1 MPRNMQPTE
10 QQQLPVDGD
19 GFINIQLE
27 LPLDTEEAEPLAR
40 NSRIGTSAENL
51 SVSRIRCALIKMQY
65 CVRGQDQK
73 SLKLSVKIS
82 VHI

>member
-1 MPRNMQPTE
+1 LPRNMQPAD

-40 NSRIGTSAENL
+40 NSRIGT
-51 SVSRIRCALIKMQY
+51 Y
-65 CVRGQDQK
+65 
-73 SLKLSVKIS
+73 
-82 VHI
+82 

>member
-1 MPRNMQPTE
+1 MQPAE

-40 NSRIGTSAENL
+40 NSRIGTSAYIHGIHD
-51 SVSRIRCALIKMQY
+51 VSC
-65 CVRGQDQK
+65 RGPQ
-73 SLKLSVKIS
+73 VE
-82 VHI
+82 V